1 MAAETKDQGSKD
13 KIAKGMDEA
22 GKGQIGKAGEMPKT
36 GGGGS
41 KDLAEGMSKAGSVK
55 TPAGGDDRASK
66 QR

>member
-22 GKGQIGKAGEMPKT
+22 GKGQVGKAGEMPKT

-41 KDLAEGMSKAGSVK
+41 KDLAEGMSKSGSGQP
-55 TPAGGDDRASK
+55 TGSGEQASK

>member
-13 KIAKGMDEA
+13 KIAKGMDES

-41 KDLAEGMSKAGSVK
+41 KDLAEGMSKSGSGK
-55 TPAGGDDRASK
+55 PTGSSDQASK

>member
-1 MAAETKDQGSKD
+1 MAAESKDQGSKD
-13 KIAKGMDEA
+13 KIAKGMDES

-41 KDLAEGMSKAGSVK
+41 KDLAEGMSKSGSGK
-55 TPAGGDDRASK
+55 PTESGDQASK